1 MEVQVIKAF
10 MFAGKRVEPGSII
23 DMPVAD
29 AAYVIGLKRAER
41 IAESPEAVADEHG
54 LPATKRT
61 PPMPAV
67 KPPRRSKASA

>member
-10 MFAGKRVEPGSII
+10 MFAGKRVEPGSIV

-41 IAESPEAVADEHG
+41 IVEAAPESAAEPE
-54 LPATKRT
+54 
-61 PPMPAV
+61 V
-67 KPPRRSKASA
+67 KPARPRKASA

>member
-10 MFAGKRVEPGSII
+10 MFAGKRVEPGSIV

-41 IAESPEAVADEHG
+41 IVESEAVVTAAPEPR
-54 LPATKRT
+54 PA
-61 PPMPAV
+61 
-67 KPPRRSKASA
+67 RRRKAGA

>member
-10 MFAGKRVEPGSII
+10 MFAGKRVEPGSIV

-41 IAESPEAVADEHG
+41 IVESEPVVGVEFG
-54 LPATKRT
+54 LPDVKSV
-61 PPMPAV
+61 PPMPPV
-67 KPPRRSKASA
+67 RRPRKAKADA